1 MCGISGVF
9 NYGASVEL
17 YLNDVKLMGDAVRHR
32 GPDEF
37 CHSIDGDLA
46 FAVNRLAIQDLQN
59 GHQPFENA
67 DNSILLICNGE
78 IFNYKDLRG
87 LLEKKGHRF
96 KTCCD
101 IEVII
106 PLYEEYGLEFL
117 NKLNGQFALC
127 LLDKRKKTLLLARDH
142 CGICPLF
149 YSEVDGCLV
158 FASEIKAILKH
169 PKIQRKLDLMGLDQM
184 ISFPANISPTTMFKG
199 IASLPP
205 GHYLK
210 VENSSLVTDQYWD
223 LDYPKE
229 VKSNSLTLND
239 YIEELS
245 FVLQKAV
252 RLRLTSEV
260 PVGVYLSGGLDS
272 SLIGML
278 MKFAEPS
285 VKFNSFSVGFPG
297 SSEREINEEKY
308 QRIIVGHL
316 NFDHHQIDYNFQNMF
331 DDLEKTI
338 FHSECPL
345 KENYN
350 TCSYSLSRRA
360 QAQNVKVV
368 LCGEGADEL
377 FGGYYG
383 YKIDL
388 ERNRQMNRG
397 DLNNLLGDQIREQL
411 WQDRDFS
418 YEIREEEIVSTK
430 DLIYSDMVLSRQRE
444 FNSLNH
450 FSLGRNKLI
459 GLDLFQRRSYI
470 DFKLRLAGHLLADH
484 GDRMTYAN
492 GVEGRYPFLDI
503 ELIEFMK
510 CIPSQFKV
518 NSQTDKYLL
527 RRLAERFVP
536 TSIVNRPKFS
546 FVAPGS
552 QSILKNNE
560 EFVRDTLSVDRIR
573 RQGYLN
579 PEFIQ
584 RLIQVYG
591 KNDFKI
597 NVPYEQDLLMFA
609 ITFSMFL
616 DIFDLS

>member
-87 LLEKKGHRF
+87 LHEKKGHRF

-272 SLIGML
+272 SLIG
-278 MKFAEPS
+278 
-285 VKFNSFSVGFPG
+285 
-297 SSEREINEEKY
+297 
-308 QRIIVGHL
+308 
-316 NFDHHQIDYNFQNMF
+316 
-331 DDLEKTI
+331 
-338 FHSECPL
+338 
-345 KENYN
+345 
-350 TCSYSLSRRA
+350 
-360 QAQNVKVV
+360 
-368 LCGEGADEL
+368 
-377 FGGYYG
+377 
-383 YKIDL
+383 
-388 ERNRQMNRG
+388 
-397 DLNNLLGDQIREQL
+397 
-411 WQDRDFS
+411 
-418 YEIREEEIVSTK
+418 
-430 DLIYSDMVLSRQRE
+430 
-444 FNSLNH
+444 
-450 FSLGRNKLI
+450 
-459 GLDLFQRRSYI
+459 
-470 DFKLRLAGHLLADH
+470 
-484 GDRMTYAN
+484 
-492 GVEGRYPFLDI
+492 
-503 ELIEFMK
+503 
-510 CIPSQFKV
+510 
-518 NSQTDKYLL
+518 
-527 RRLAERFVP
+527 
-536 TSIVNRPKFS
+536 
-546 FVAPGS
+546 
-552 QSILKNNE
+552 
-560 EFVRDTLSVDRIR
+560 
-573 RQGYLN
+573 
-579 PEFIQ
+579 
-584 RLIQVYG
+584 
-591 KNDFKI
+591 
-597 NVPYEQDLLMFA
+597 
-609 ITFSMFL
+609 
-616 DIFDLS
+616 